1 MNNARN
7 VRLQQEA
14 DIERE
19 KLKQRAKDDGTDMD
33 RLVFE
38 SAKWS
43 WRDDGLLPA
52 ATGSTNGRR
61 GREDVTRHYCA
72 AKGRNLSGWE
82 EQHMQLKAM
91 VFVIGQHLFQ
101 RVCWAIW
108 HHH

>member
-7 VRLQQEA
+7 FRLQQEA

-43 WRDDGLLPA
+43 WRDDEPSELE
-52 ATGSTNGRR
+52 SN
-61 GREDVTRHYCA
+61 
-72 AKGRNLSGWE
+72 
-82 EQHMQLKAM
+82 EQC
-91 VFVIGQHLFQ
+91 VHL
-101 RVCWAIW
+101 ITK
-108 HHH
+108 